1 MARLNDC
8 FRLDVDLESNTGA
21 APMDHSI
28 DEDRT
33 IPVPS
38 CWNMAKRELHYF
50 ESAVWYYHRFRRPT
64 VGKGRRVFLCFEG
77 SYYRTRVWLNEKT
90 VGEHL
95 GGFTPFEFDVTDLLT
110 SGENLL
116 SVQVD
121 ALRLPERVPTT
132 VTDWFTYG
140 GIYRDVFLEVRP
152 DPRVTDLY
160 CTMDR
165 RGRIVGSVSTSKPGE
180 AILRIPEL
188 GIREVLTTKG
198 KTPTS
203 RFSIKADPQRW
214 SPQNPKLY
222 DVTATFG
229 KDTASDRVGFRTIE
243 TRDGKFLLN
252 GEPIW
257 LKGISV
263 HEDHFR
269 RGRAMTD
276 VDRRDIFREAK
287 ALGLNFL
294 RLAHYPH
301 NRRMAQM
308 ADEAG
313 VLLWEEVP
321 VYWKIQW
328 ENRATYADAANQLAE
343 LILRDRNRASVIL
356 WSVANETPSTAAG
369 RTTFLTNL
377 VKLTRRLDRT
387 RLVTAAQFCERAGR
401 KLVINDPLA
410 EHLDVLG
417 VNQYGGWYGPGLK
430 AADHMA
436 IFENVRWPEKPV
448 IVSEFGGGARAG
460 VHGDFK
466 FTEEYQARL
475 YARQLA
481 AMSKS
486 PSIQGL
492 TPWILFDFRSPMRM
506 NRYQD
511 GFNRKGLV
519 DADRRTRKL
528 AFDIYANFRPPK

>member
-1 MARLNDC
+1 M
-8 FRLDVDLESNTGA
+8 T
-21 APMDHSI
+21 
-28 DEDRT
+28 
-33 IPVPS
+33 
-38 CWNMAKRELHYF
+38 
-50 ESAVWYYHRFRRPT
+50 
-64 VGKGRRVFLCFEG
+64 
-77 SYYRTRVWLNEKT
+77 
-90 VGEHL
+90 
-95 GGFTPFEFDVTDLLT
+95 
-110 SGENLL
+110 
-116 SVQVD
+116 
-121 ALRLPERVPTT
+121 
-132 VTDWFTYG
+132 
-140 GIYRDVFLEVRP
+140 
-152 DPRVTDLY
+152 
-160 CTMDR
+160 
-165 RGRIVGSVSTSKPGE
+165 
-180 AILRIPEL
+180 
-188 GIREVLTTKG
+188 
-198 KTPTS
+198 
-203 RFSIKADPQRW
+203 
-214 SPQNPKLY
+214 
-222 DVTATFG
+222 
-229 KDTASDRVGFRTIE
+229 DRVGFRTIE
-243 TRDGKFLLN
+243 TRDGKFFLN

-356 WSVANETPSTAAG
+356 WSVANETPPDAAG

-436 IFENVRWPEKPV
+436 IFENVRWPDKPV

-506 NRYQD
+506 NRYQN
-511 GFNRKGLV
+511 GFNRKGLL